1 MKEQCKICAWN
12 WEKCDEHL
20 SCRYCP
26 MNNVEIAGRKTCYC
40 LSIPGELNGNC
51 PYYEPRKESGDED
64 NTEM

>member
-1 MKEQCKICAWN
+1 MNEQCKTCAWY

-20 SCRYCP
+20 YCDTCP
-26 MNNVEIAGRKTCYC
+26 MNNVDVDGYKRCYC
-40 LSIPGELNGNC
+40 LSLARPLNVEC